1 MIYAAGLVA
10 AAALGGALALGG
22 AALVGGL
29 RLDHDRARGRRA
41 TPLAHLAERAGVA
54 RAGALSVNAIYKH
67 AAPGVVQVTATQVVS
82 TPGVDPFGF
91 AFPAQQQS
99 QALGSGFVIDKAG
112 HIVTNYHVVEHA
124 RSVEVSFSNN
134 ESMKAKLVGADPSTD
149 IAVLQV
155 DTHARALT
163 PLALGNSDAVRVG
176 DSVVAIGNPFGYDR
190 TVTAGIVSALQRVI
204 RAPNSYSIDHVIQT
218 DAALNKG
225 NSGGPLLDA
234 RGDVIGVNSQI
245 AAGDSGASGN
255 VGIGFAVPIN
265 TVKTVA
271 AQIIK
276 SGHAEHAYLGISVQ
290 PVSQTAAKLFHLPA
304 THGLLVASVQPGS
317 GAAQGRPARGDRQ
330 RDARRRDVPARRRP
344 DHEDRLD
351 PALLARPAPRRDR
364 PEAAGRRRSARGV
377 PRRPNTRRDSQVG
390 TAADLPWLTVQLAP
404 PPGAWFPAAPFAST
418 ARRDRKKEAGSLPR
432 PPSCFW
438 RPAGRRA
445 LLLSQSMKD
454 ESTRSAIDGTARSA
468 AALTPSP
475 KVGKTWCIMRQVVD
489 RRAEAQAQRE
499 ALHDLARRC
508 ARRRGGRAPSG
519 CRGRRRS

>member
-1 MIYAAGLVA
+1 MIYAVGLVA

-22 AALVGGL
+22 AALVGGFGTTTTV
-29 RLDHDRARGRRA
+29 REVAA
-41 TPLAHLAERAGVA
+41 PLPSPISLNEPSAA

-91 AFPAQQQS
+91 AFPAQQKS

-112 HIVTNYHVVEHA
+112 HIVTNYHVVENA
-124 RSVEVSFSNN
+124 RSVDVSFSNN
-134 ESMKAKLVGADPSTD
+134 ESMKAKIVGADASTD

-234 RGDVIGVNSQI
+234 RGNVIGVNSQI

-276 SGHAEHAYLGISVQ
+276 TGHAEHAYLGISAQAVT
-290 PVSQTAAKLFHLPA
+290 PTAAKLFHLPS
-304 THGLLVASVQPGS
+304 THGLLIASVQPGS
-317 GAAQGRPARGDRQ
+317 GAANAGLRAGTGNATLAGETYPLGGDLITKIDSTPLYSLDQLRDVIGQKQPGDEARLEVYRADRQ
-330 RDARRRDVPARRRP
+330 RTVTVK
-344 DHEDRLD
+344 L
-351 PALLARPAPRRDR
+351 
-364 PEAAGRRRSARGV
+364 GRQ
-377 PRRPNTRRDSQVG
+377 P
-390 TAADLPWLTVQLAP
+390 
-404 PPGAWFPAAPFAST
+404 ST
-418 ARRDRKKEAGSLPR
+418 AS
-432 PPSCFW
+432 
-438 RPAGRRA
+438 
-445 LLLSQSMKD
+445 
-454 ESTRSAIDGTARSA
+454 
-468 AALTPSP
+468 
-475 KVGKTWCIMRQVVD
+475 
-489 RRAEAQAQRE
+489 
-499 ALHDLARRC
+499 
-508 ARRRGGRAPSG
+508 
-519 CRGRRRS
+519 

>member
-1 MIYAAGLVA
+1 MIYAAGLVV
-10 AAALGGALALGG
+10 AAALGGALAIGG

-29 RLDHDRARGRRA
+29 DSTTTVRDVPAALPSPISLNEPAAARS
-41 TPLAHLAERAGVA
+41 
-54 RAGALSVNAIYKH
+54 GALSVNAIYKH

-91 AFPAQQQS
+91 AFPAQQKS

-124 RSVEVSFSNN
+124 RSVDVSFSNN

-163 PLALGNSDAVRVG
+163 PLPLGNSDVVRVG

-204 RAPNSYSIDHVIQT
+204 RAPTSYSIDHVIQT

-290 PVSQTAAKLFHLPA
+290 PVSQTAVKLFHLPA

-317 GAAQGRPARGDRQ
+317 GAAKAGLRPGTGNATLAGETYPLGGDLITKIDSTPLYSLDQLRDVIGQKQPGDEAQLEVYRGDQ
-330 RDARRRDVPARRRP
+330 RHA
-344 DHEDRLD
+344 
-351 PALLARPAPRRDR
+351 
-364 PEAAGRRRSARGV
+364 
-377 PRRPNTRRDSQVG
+377 
-390 TAADLPWLTVQLAP
+390 LTVKLGRQP
-404 PPGAWFPAAPFAST
+404 ISPG
-418 ARRDRKKEAGSLPR
+418 
-432 PPSCFW
+432 
-438 RPAGRRA
+438 
-445 LLLSQSMKD
+445 
-454 ESTRSAIDGTARSA
+454 
-468 AALTPSP
+468 
-475 KVGKTWCIMRQVVD
+475 
-489 RRAEAQAQRE
+489 
-499 ALHDLARRC
+499 
-508 ARRRGGRAPSG
+508 
-519 CRGRRRS
+519 